1 MGKFLIPF
9 LLTLVTFVFS
19 NYIDYVDPFIGTGGH
34 GHTFPG
40 VVVPFGMIQPGP
52 DTGLRGWDWCSGYHY
67 SDDSIAG
74 FSQTHLSGTGAAD
87 YGEVRI
93 MPVIGDVKVIPGPKD
108 DPDRGYRSRFSH
120 SKETSKPGYYS
131 VILDDYGI
139 TVEITAST
147 RVALY
152 RFTFPDGD
160 AKILIDL
167 YHRIGGYSE
176 RAYVRIEGNRRVV
189 GWEEGGHFCGA
200 KYPHRI
206 YFAIEFSKPFE
217 FFGTWRVFRIEPGS
231 REERMRT
238 RSDPFIGAYV
248 GYKTHEGGKILVKI
262 AISYTGIDGALK
274 NLEEVKG
281 WDFEGLRKSAELMW
295 EKELSKIEIEAD
307 RETMVKFYTALYHSF
322 IHPSVFSDVDGK
334 YIGPDD
340 VVYRSDAP
348 HYTVFSLWDTFRA
361 LHPLFTIVQPRRVSQ
376 MIRTLLD
383 VYDQG
388 GWLPKWYK
396 ANRYTNCMIGTHAD
410 SVIAEAFVK
419 GIRDFDALK
428 AFEALM
434 KDATK
439 PSDSWYEARGGLK
452 YYMKMGYIPADKVG
466 EATSRTLEFAYDDYC
481 IAQMAKAL
489 GKYEDYEYLM
499 KRSKNYVNLFD
510 KRSGFM
516 RGKLSIGIWADP
528 IFFNPSKNYP
538 YYTEGTAW
546 QWTFFVPHDVEGLIA
561 LFGGK
566 ENFAKKL
573 DLLFKTKARIEGPPD
588 ITGLIG
594 QYAHGNEP
602 SHHIPYLYVFA
613 GQPWKTQKIVRYIME
628 EMYKTTPD
636 GLVGNEDCG
645 QMSAW
650 YVLSALG
657 FYPVNPC
664 SGEYVIG
671 SPVVKRARIHL
682 ENGKMFEIIA
692 LDQSKDNIYV
702 REVELNG
709 KTLKGFFIK
718 HSWIMKGGK
727 LVFHMTNRP
736 SEGDD
741 RR

>member
-1 MGKFLIPF
+1 MRTIALIALA
-9 LLTLVTFVFS
+9 LLISVVAFS
-19 NYIDYVDPFIGTGGH
+19 GYVDYVNPFIGTGGH

-93 MPVIGDVKVIPGPKD
+93 MPITGEVKIVPGPKEN
-108 DPDRGYRSRFSH
+108 PDRGYRSRFSH
-120 SKETSKPGYYS
+120 SGEVSEPGYYS
-131 VILDDYGI
+131 VFLEDYGI
-139 TVEITAST
+139 NVEITAST

-152 RFTFPDGD
+152 RFTFPKSESS
-160 AKILIDL
+160 KILVDVF
-167 YHRIGGYSE
+167 HRIGNDSE
-176 RAYVRIEGNRRVV
+176 KAYVEIKGNNMIV

-200 KYPHRI
+200 KYPHKI

-217 FFGTWRVFRIEPGS
+217 EFGTWRVFRIDPGN
-231 REERMRT
+231 RKERMPV

-248 GYKTHEGGKILVKI
+248 GYRTEENEKILMKV

-274 NLEEVKG
+274 NLGEIEG
-281 WDFEGLRKSAELMW
+281 WDFEKVRRSAREMW
-295 EKELSKIEIEAD
+295 ERELSKIEVEAD
-307 RETMVKFYTALYHSF
+307 EKTMTKFYTALYHAF
-322 IHPSVFSDVDGK
+322 IHPSVFSDVDGR

-340 VVYRSDAP
+340 VIYKSDFP

-361 LHPLFTIVQPRRVSQ
+361 LHPLFNIVQSKRNAE
-376 MIRTLLD
+376 MIRSLLD
-383 VYDQG
+383 VYEEG

-419 GIRDFDALK
+419 GVRDFDVEK
-428 AFEALM
+428 AYEALM

-439 PSDSWYEARGGLK
+439 PADTWYEARGGISYYLK
-452 YYMKMGYIPADKVG
+452 LGYIPADKVG

-481 IAQMAKAL
+481 IAQMAKLL
-489 GKYEDYEYLM
+489 GKTKDYETLM
-499 KRSKNYVNLFD
+499 KRSRNYVNLFD
-510 KRSGFM
+510 KGTGFM
-516 RGKLSIGIWADP
+516 RGKLSLGIWADP
-528 IFFNPSKNYP
+528 LFFNPSKSYP

-546 QWTFFVPHDVEGLIA
+546 QWTFFVPHDVQGLIE

-566 ENFAKKL
+566 ENFSRKL
-573 DLLFKTKARIEGPPD
+573 DELFSTKASIEGPPD

-613 GQPWKTQKIVRYIME
+613 DQPWKTQKLVRYIMD
-628 EMYKTTPD
+628 EMYGTKPD
-636 GLVGNEDCG
+636 GLIGNEDCG

-650 YVLSALG
+650 YILSALG

-671 SPVVKRARIHL
+671 SPVVKKAVIHL
-682 ENGKMFEIIA
+682 ENGRTFEITV
-692 LDQSKDNIYV
+692 LNQSERNIYV
-702 REVELNG
+702 KSVKLNDKEL
-709 KTLKGFFIK
+709 KDLRFK
-718 HSWIMKGGK
+718 HSSILNGGK
-727 LVFHMTNRP
+727 LIFEMNSVP
-736 SEGDD
+736 LKGK
-741 RR
+741 